1 MGINMK
7 KKLNSSTL
15 HGNTVIKRSLSV
27 TPQHDGAVK
36 KLIETLFASGRFTQE
51 EIRIYSVKKTFY
63 KM

>member
-1 MGINMK
+1 MK
-7 KKLNSSTL
+7 KHISNKVL

>member
-1 MGINMK
+1 MQRNTK
-7 KKLNSSTL
+7 KTL

-27 TPQHDGAVK
+27 TSQHDGSVK

-51 EIRIYSVKKTFY
+51 EVRIYLVKKTFY

>member
-1 MGINMK
+1 MK
-7 KKLNSSTL
+7 TLNSNKAL

-63 KM
+63 KI